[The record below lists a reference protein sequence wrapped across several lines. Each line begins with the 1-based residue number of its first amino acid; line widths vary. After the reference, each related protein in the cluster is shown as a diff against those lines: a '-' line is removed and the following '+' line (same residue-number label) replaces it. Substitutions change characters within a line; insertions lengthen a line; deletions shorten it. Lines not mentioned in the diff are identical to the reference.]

1 MKVYTHYLNKNEKE
15 YRWRTILQIG
25 DSWEVR
31 GTIFMKNPGSS
42 INLNEN
48 SVPIK
53 DDGILDNLRKFDD
66 TKNSFSNDWYEF
78 TIDKTMACVKELFET
93 YYCAHKESLNGVIQ
107 IFNLFN
113 IRDANLGKA
122 IDKSKGDIIDELVYT
137 TDDDVKHI
145 VSPVYVGW
153 GNLWRN
159 PKHRT
164 NAEKIISE
172 IIKKTTYLSGD
183 VQKNRYYHPLFLMRY
198 GKNKE
203 NCKKCLDKFLSQNS
217 QSTKET

>member
-66 TKNSFSNDWYEF
+66 TKTRFQTIGMNSLL
-78 TIDKTMACVKELFET
+78 TK
-93 YYCAHKESLNGVIQ
+93 
-107 IFNLFN
+107 
-113 IRDANLGKA
+113 
-122 IDKSKGDIIDELVYT
+122 
-137 TDDDVKHI
+137 
-145 VSPVYVGW
+145 
-153 GNLWRN
+153 LW
-159 PKHRT
+159 H
-164 NAEKIISE
+164 
-172 IIKKTTYLSGD
+172 
-183 VQKNRYYHPLFLMRY
+183 V
-198 GKNKE
+198 
-203 NCKKCLDKFLSQNS
+203 
-217 QSTKET
+217 